1 MFQLFNDNDY
11 TSPLLIT
18 CHHNDYNHLLLL
30 GINCVL
36 QDPLQNGIIHKQKSN
51 NMKNS
56 KILSTGMKRHISL
69 NELNQ
74 QGIIA
79 DSINNVTSPLSKR
92 RSSVDKSQIADDAF
106 LISSQHHVL
115 SRTLSSSSDFEKLN
129 KPNEFLKPNS
139 EHANLLVRRSKSANS
154 FLNSPYDGGTNQYEA
169 HHSPNDSIFKTTTS
183 TSTEIL
189 DSSLNL
195 LQSLDSTNNE
205 STNQLSQNVSQE
217 TFNKLVQPAP
227 NITIT
232 QGMLVSLPGAV
243 FQQSN
248 PQNVYTMG
256 SQAKENV
263 SINSVPN
270 TTSHARPNQ
279 LGTKA
284 SYSLKQVCWTHL
296 HLFIIT

>member
-1 MFQLFNDNDY
+1 
-11 TSPLLIT
+11 
-18 CHHNDYNHLLLL
+18 
-30 GINCVL
+30 
-36 QDPLQNGIIHKQKSN
+36 
-51 NMKNS
+51 MKNS

-92 RSSVDKSQIADDAF
+92 RSSTDKSQIADDAF
-106 LISSQHHVL
+106 LISNQHHVL

-154 FLNSPYDGGTNQYEA
+154 FLNSPYDGGTTKYDA
-169 HHSPNDSIFKTTTS
+169 HHSPNDSVFKTS
-183 TSTEIL
+183 TSTPTEIL

-205 STNQLSQNVSQE
+205 STNQLSKNLSQE

-243 FQQSN
+243 FQQSH

-256 SQAKENV
+256 SQAKETV
-263 SINSVPN
+263 LINSVPN
-270 TTSHARPNQ
+270 TTSYVRPNQ
-279 LGTKA
+279 LGTKT
-284 SYSLKQVCWTHL
+284 SYSLKQVCWTSVVLYAIWYHSYNL
-296 HLFIIT
+296 KNVKSSRG